1 MMIEDTSTTET
12 KIYDIQICRYV
23 IPKQGSE
30 ISPSDL
36 NSKTL
41 DLNPGDVNDYSKETM
56 NE

>member
-36 NSKTL
+36 NSEAL
-41 DLNPGDVNDYSKETM
+41 DLNPGDVNDCSEATM